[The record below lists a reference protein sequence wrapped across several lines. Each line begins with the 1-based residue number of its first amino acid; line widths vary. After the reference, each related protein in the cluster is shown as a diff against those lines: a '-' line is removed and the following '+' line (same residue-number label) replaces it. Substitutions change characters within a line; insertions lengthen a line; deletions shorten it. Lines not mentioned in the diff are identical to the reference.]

1 MKKIILES
9 TIKTP
14 KVVLDLEQR
23 RFEFSG
29 ESRPENV
36 LAFYDP
42 ILKWMNE
49 FGEELKKQED
59 KSEPYEFNF
68 NFEYFNSLSAKY
80 ILDLCKKIKRIQ
92 SEGNNLTVKWHY
104 DTDDDDMLEVGNEM
118 SKILQLPFEFIEIT
132 A

>member
-80 ILDLCKKIKRIQ
+80 ILDLCKKIKRIR